1 MQPLLSVLLY
11 VQAGLFGTTN
21 ARRYVYGKTARA
33 IRDRGLDHYA
43 NHPLGDLT
51 SITKLVVAP
60 ISTLGA
66 VSPQLGSIIKALAK
80 AKLALNVD
88 SASSPTDDIM
98 DLYETAL
105 LTRIN
110 VRRAHALVRTYRS
123 AIRKRGK
130 HLGEHPVELA
140 LRVDALRFARTRF

>member
-33 IRDRGLDHYA
+33 IRDQGLDHYK

-88 SASSPTDDIM
+88 SASNPTDDIM

-110 VRRAHALVRTYRS
+110 V
-123 AIRKRGK
+123 
-130 HLGEHPVELA
+130 
-140 LRVDALRFARTRF
+140 